1 VTVTIPFIST
11 DTMTQA
17 PSAGPSRNTMM
28 QMTKAA
34 AIIAVMA
41 LSFPTAPAMAQ
52 KARMPAHP
60 AASAA
65 KPLAMDVAGVRL
77 GMPLAAVQA
86 ALAGIYRCST
96 YQVASFRQ
104 LVERE
109 VRKRKGIP
117 DGFGPDGTAVGDLTC
132 QGPAGEHLRLY
143 MAQTPAGEIV
153 DRIDLTVSTKR
164 VDLATL
170 VGQVEG
176 RYGRPTEGIPANGS
190 WCITRCGGDLT
201 MEPNPRITVR
211 SDAWSLKIF
220 GTRGRNARLADEAA
234 VTAAAAREA
243 PTAAR
248 GAF

>member
-1 VTVTIPFIST
+1 MMK
-11 DTMTQA
+11 MT
-17 PSAGPSRNTMM
+17 N
-28 QMTKAA
+28 AA
-34 AIIAVMA
+34 AIGAVMA
-41 LSFPTAPAMAQ
+41 LSLATAPAMAQ
-52 KARMPAHP
+52 KARLAAQPAS
-60 AASAA
+60 SAN
-65 KPLAMDVAGVRL
+65 PLAMDVAGVRL

-86 ALAGIYRCST
+86 ALAGTYRCSI
-96 YQVASFRQ
+96 YQSASFRQ

-117 DGFGPDGTAVGDLTC
+117 DGFGPDGTTVGDLTC
-132 QGPAGEHLRLY
+132 QGPAGEYLRLF

-153 DRIDLTVSTKR
+153 DRLDLTVSTKR

-170 VGQVEG
+170 VGQVEAK
-176 RYGRPTEGIPANGS
+176 YSRPTEGTPANGS

-201 MEPNPRITVR
+201 MEPDPRITVR

-234 VTAAAAREA
+234 VKAAAAREA
-243 PTAAR
+243 PAAAR

>member
-1 VTVTIPFIST
+1 
-11 DTMTQA
+11 
-17 PSAGPSRNTMM
+17 M

-34 AIIAVMA
+34 AIGAVMT
-41 LSFPTAPAMAQ
+41 LSLLTATAMAQ
-52 KARMPAHP
+52 KARIAAQPAS
-60 AASAA
+60 SAA

-86 ALAGIYRCST
+86 ALAGTYRCST
-96 YQVASFRQ
+96 YQSASFRQ

-117 DGFGPDGTAVGDLTC
+117 EGFDPDGTAVGDLTC
-132 QGPAGEHLRLY
+132 QGPAGEHLRLF

-153 DRIDLTVSTKR
+153 DRIDLTVSTNR
-164 VDLATL
+164 VDPATL
-170 VGQVEG
+170 LAQVEAKF
-176 RYGRPTEGIPANGS
+176 GRPTEGVPSNGS
-190 WCITRCGGDLT
+190 WCTSRCGGDLT

-234 VTAAAAREA
+234 VEAAAAREA

>member
-1 VTVTIPFIST
+1 
-11 DTMTQA
+11 
-17 PSAGPSRNTMM
+17 MM

-60 AASAA
+60 ASSTA

-77 GMPLAAVQA
+77 GMPLAAAQT
-86 ALAGIYRCST
+86 ALAGTYRCST
-96 YQVASFRQ
+96 YQSASFRQ

-132 QGPAGEHLRLY
+132 QGPAGEYFRLF

-170 VGQVEG
+170 VGQVEAK
-176 RYGRPTEGIPANGS
+176 YGRPTEGTPANGS

-234 VTAAAAREA
+234 VKAAAAREA
-243 PTAAR
+243 PAAAR

>member
-1 VTVTIPFIST
+1 
-11 DTMTQA
+11 
-17 PSAGPSRNTMM
+17 M

-60 AASAA
+60 ASSAA

-86 ALAGIYRCST
+86 ALAGTYRCSI
-96 YQVASFRQ
+96 YQSASFRQ

-132 QGPAGEHLRLY
+132 QGPAGEYLRLF

-170 VGQVEG
+170 LAQVEG
-176 RYGRPTEGIPANGS
+176 KYRGPTEGTPANGS
-190 WCITRCGGDLT
+190 WCTGRCGGDLT
-201 MEPNPRITVR
+201 MEPNPRITVM
-211 SDAWSLKIF
+211 SDASSLKIL
-220 GTRGRNARLADEAA
+220 GSRGRDARLADEAA
-234 VTAAAAREA
+234 VKATAAREA
-243 PTAAR
+243 PAAAR

>member
-1 VTVTIPFIST
+1 
-11 DTMTQA
+11 
-17 PSAGPSRNTMM
+17 MM
-28 QMTKAA
+28 KKTKAA
-34 AIIAVMA
+34 VIGAVTA
-41 LSFPTAPAMAQ
+41 LSLATAPAMAQ
-52 KARMPAHP
+52 KTRIAAQPAS
-60 AASAA
+60 AAA

-86 ALAGIYRCST
+86 ALAGTYRCST
-96 YQVASFRQ
+96 YQSASFRQ

-132 QGPAGEHLRLY
+132 QGPAGEHLRLF

-153 DRIDLTVSTKR
+153 DRIDLTVSTNR

-170 VGQVEG
+170 VSQVEG
-176 RYGRPTEGIPANGS
+176 KYGRPTEGTPANGS
-190 WCITRCGGDLT
+190 WCTGRCGSDLT
-201 MEPNPRITVR
+201 MEPDPRITVR
-211 SDAWSLKIF
+211 SDAWFLKIF

-234 VTAAAAREA
+234 VKTVAAREA
-243 PTAAR
+243 PAAAR

>member
-1 VTVTIPFIST
+1 MMK
-11 DTMTQA
+11 MT
-17 PSAGPSRNTMM
+17 N
-28 QMTKAA
+28 AA
-34 AIIAVMA
+34 AIGAVMA
-41 LSFPTAPAMAQ
+41 LSLATAPAMAQ
-52 KARMPAHP
+52 KARLAAQPAS
-60 AASAA
+60 SAT
-65 KPLAMDVAGVRL
+65 PLAMDVAGVRL

-86 ALAGIYRCST
+86 ALAGTYRCST
-96 YQVASFRQ
+96 YQSASFRQ

-132 QGPAGEHLRLY
+132 QGPAGEYPRLF

-170 VGQVEG
+170 VGQVEAK
-176 RYGRPTEGIPANGS
+176 YGRPTEGVPSNGS

-201 MEPNPRITVR
+201 MEPDPRITVR

-220 GTRGRNARLADEAA
+220 GTRGSNARLADEAA
-234 VTAAAAREA
+234 VKAAAAREA
-243 PTAAR
+243 PAAAR

>member
-1 VTVTIPFIST
+1 
-11 DTMTQA
+11 
-17 PSAGPSRNTMM
+17 MM
-28 QMTKAA
+28 KMIKPA
-34 AIIAVMA
+34 AIGAVMA
-41 LSFPTAPAMAQ
+41 LSLPTAPAMAQ
-52 KARMPAHP
+52 KVARPGLSTAR
-60 AASAA
+60 
-65 KPLAMDVAGVRL
+65 PLAMDVAGVRL

-86 ALAGIYRCST
+86 ALAGTYRCST

-117 DGFGPDGTAVGDLTC
+117 EGFGPDGTAVGELTC
-132 QGPAGEHLRLY
+132 EGPAGEHLRLF
-143 MAQTPAGEIV
+143 MAQTPAGEVV
-153 DRIDLTVSTKR
+153 DQIDLTVSTSR

-170 VGQVEG
+170 VGQVEAQ
-176 RYGRPTEGIPANGS
+176 YGRPTEGTPANGS

-220 GTRGRNARLADEAA
+220 GTRGSNARLADEAA
-234 VTAAAAREA
+234 VKAAAAREA

>member
-1 VTVTIPFIST
+1 
-11 DTMTQA
+11 
-17 PSAGPSRNTMM
+17 MM
-28 QMTKAA
+28 KMTKAA
-34 AIIAVMA
+34 AIGAMMT
-41 LSFPTAPAMAQ
+41 LSLSTAPAMAQ
-52 KARMPAHP
+52 KARIAAQPAS
-60 AASAA
+60 SAA
-65 KPLAMDVAGVRL
+65 KPLAMDVAGIHL

-86 ALAGIYRCST
+86 ALAGTYRCST

-117 DGFGPDGTAVGDLTC
+117 DGFGPNGTAVGDLTC
-132 QGPAGEHLRLY
+132 QGPAGEHLRLF

-170 VGQVEG
+170 LAQVEG
-176 RYGRPTEGIPANGS
+176 KYGRPTEGTPANGS

-220 GTRGRNARLADEAA
+220 GTRGSNARLADEAT
-234 VTAAAAREA
+234 VKTAAASEA
-243 PTAAR
+243 PAAAR

>member
-1 VTVTIPFIST
+1 
-11 DTMTQA
+11 
-17 PSAGPSRNTMM
+17 MM
-28 QMTKAA
+28 QMIKAA
-34 AIIAVMA
+34 AIGAVMA
-41 LSFPTAPAMAQ
+41 LSLATAPAMAQ
-52 KARMPAHP
+52 KARLAAQPA
-60 AASAA
+60 SSA

-86 ALAGIYRCST
+86 ALAGTYRCST
-96 YQVASFRQ
+96 YQSASFRQ

-109 VRKRKGIP
+109 IRKRKGIP

-132 QGPAGEHLRLY
+132 QGPAGEHLRLF

-153 DRIDLTVSTKR
+153 DRIDLTVSTNR
-164 VDLATL
+164 VDPATL
-170 VGQVEG
+170 LAQVEAKY
-176 RYGRPTEGIPANGS
+176 RRPTEGVPSNGS
-190 WCITRCGGDLT
+190 WCTSRCGGDLT

-234 VTAAAAREA
+234 VKAAAAREA
-243 PTAAR
+243 PAAAR

>member
-1 VTVTIPFIST
+1 
-11 DTMTQA
+11 
-17 PSAGPSRNTMM
+17 MM
-28 QMTKAA
+28 KMTKAA
-34 AIIAVMA
+34 AIGAVMA
-41 LSFPTAPAMAQ
+41 LSIPTAPAMAQ
-52 KARMPAHP
+52 KAARPGLSTAR
-60 AASAA
+60 
-65 KPLAMDVAGVRL
+65 PLAMDVAGVRL
-77 GMPLAAVQA
+77 NMPLAAVQA
-86 ALAGIYRCST
+86 ALAGTYRCSI
-96 YQVASFRQ
+96 YQSASFRQ

-132 QGPAGEHLRLY
+132 QGPAGEHLRLF

-176 RYGRPTEGIPANGS
+176 KYGWPTEGTPANGS

-201 MEPNPRITVR
+201 MEPNPRITVI
-211 SDAWSLKIF
+211 SDVSSLKIL
-220 GTRGRNARLADEAA
+220 GSRGRDARLADEAA
-234 VTAAAAREA
+234 VRVAAAREA
-243 PTAAR
+243 PAAAR